1 MNLQDAFLN
10 KCRLDKMKITIFLN
24 SGYKLGGKVLGFD
37 NYVIFFE
44 TEKGEHLIYKSSIAS
59 ISPSKHIRLF
69 TKEDEKKD

>member
-10 KCRLDKMKITIFLN
+10 KCRIDKIRISVFMH
-24 SGYKLGGKVLGFD
+24 SGYKLSGKVLGFD

-69 TKEDEKKD
+69 SKGDEEK